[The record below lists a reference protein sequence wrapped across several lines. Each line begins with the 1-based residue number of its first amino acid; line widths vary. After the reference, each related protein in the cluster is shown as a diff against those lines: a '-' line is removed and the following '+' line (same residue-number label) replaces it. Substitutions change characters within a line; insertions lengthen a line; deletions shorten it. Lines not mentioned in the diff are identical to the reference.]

1 MFFGRENECVRGKPI
16 CFVWK
21 NVVHGKQM
29 VYKQN
34 DMEENSM

>member
-1 MFFGRENECVRGKPI
+1 MYERKTNLFCV
-16 CFVWK
+16 K

-34 DMEENSM
+34 DMEENLM